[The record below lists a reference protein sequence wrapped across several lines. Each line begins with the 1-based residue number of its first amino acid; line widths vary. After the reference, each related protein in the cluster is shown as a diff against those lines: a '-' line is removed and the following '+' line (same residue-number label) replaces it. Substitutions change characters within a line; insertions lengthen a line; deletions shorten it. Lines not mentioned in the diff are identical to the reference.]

1 MKRGLIA
8 VVTVCV
14 LSLLVVP
21 SLWAEVVRG
30 KITTVDLNANK
41 LSVQTS
47 SGESLALSFD
57 KEDFIVWK
65 GDDEVEAKEI
75 QTGSEAEVGYY
86 ADEAGAKIAS
96 WVDLT
101 PVEETEEPAASM
113 EEMGETP
120 EAAAPMTEQPAMAE
134 PETMAQPGTKQP
146 AAKEHPGKEHPG
158 N

>member
-1 MKRGLIA
+1 MRKGLIA
-8 VVTVCV
+8 AVTVCV

-30 KITTVDLNANK
+30 KITAMDAASGK
-41 LSVQTS
+41 LSVQTA
-47 SGESLALSFD
+47 SGEPLALTFD

-75 QTGSEAEVGYY
+75 QIGSDAEVGYY
-86 ADEAGAKIAS
+86 ADENGAKIAS

-101 PVEETEEPAASM
+101 PVEATEESSASM
-113 EEMGETP
+113 EEMGGAS
-120 EAAAPMTEQPAMAE
+120 EAAAPMAEEEPVMTQPEPGTEQPAAME
-134 PETMAQPGTKQP
+134 PSE
-146 AAKEHPGKEHPG
+146 KEQG